1 MGIQEV
7 REQDRKR
14 TSQAALDDIKLLA
27 QSTIE
32 TSPANINL
40 SAHALIQLLD
50 DGEIDKAEQQ
60 GQIFKEILALG
71 TSLQVM
77 VLHARWKRGDWDVHS
92 RADRAKFVQHAIEY
106 TGRGVSTIRDIMNN
120 LDYLSELSYSRLDMF
135 DLFRT
140 LGFWACRQ
148 ARIYKLEAKGVAT
161 LNRDVETAH
170 KMKVPLKRDEIDQRC
185 RQLAKSVEIRDT
197 NLSVPRRMVLRLDDD
212 SRERMQE
219 TMDHIQ
225 KTQSLHSDQAII
237 DFLIG
242 QYWMGVQHQGKI
254 SKELDPKRYG

>member
-1 MGIQEV
+1 MEIQRVE
-7 REQDRKR
+7 EQVK
-14 TSQAALDDIKLLA
+14 
-27 QSTIE
+27 IE
-32 TSPANINL
+32 TSPGNIHL

-60 GQIFKEILALG
+60 GQVFKEILALG

-92 RADRAKFVQHAIEY
+92 RADRAKFIQHAIEY

-120 LDYLSELSYSRLDMF
+120 LDYLSELNYSRLDMF

-140 LGFWACRQ
+140 LGFWACRL
-148 ARIYKLEAKGVAT
+148 ARFYKLDTEGLAT
-161 LNRDVETAH
+161 LNRSVETARRIAA
-170 KMKVPLKRDEIDQRC
+170 PLKRDEIEQRC

-197 NLSVPRRMVLRLDDD
+197 NLSVPRRMILRLDDE
-212 SRERMQE
+212 SRERMQQ

-225 KTQSLHSDQAII
+225 RTQSLHSDQAII

-242 QYWMGVQHQGKI
+242 QYWMGIQHQGEI
-254 SKELDPKRYG
+254 SNAQDALPEKA